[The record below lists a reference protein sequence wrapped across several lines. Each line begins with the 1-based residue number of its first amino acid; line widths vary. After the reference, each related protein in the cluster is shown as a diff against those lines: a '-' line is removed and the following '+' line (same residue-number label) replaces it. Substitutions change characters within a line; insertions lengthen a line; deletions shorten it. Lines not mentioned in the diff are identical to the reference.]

1 MEAAAEHLCD
11 AELYNIYLVQPG
23 YCHTPLYNIYMRQHM
38 TAAAHLCQS
47 QCVHNLAFRRLV
59 DIFRGKVD
67 NLVNIKVAGKLDF
80 THFG

>member
-1 MEAAAEHLCD
+1 
-11 AELYNIYLVQPG
+11 
-23 YCHTPLYNIYMRQHM
+23 MRQHM

-47 QCVHNLAFRRLV
+47 QCVHNLTFRRLV

-67 NLVNIKVAGKLDF
+67 NLVNIKVTGKLDF